1 MPQKS
6 LRKLLCSVLVFSWL
20 ILSAIDILE
29 DLRFDHS
36 STIYKSAAPRLPGKK
51 KQPILVHD
59 SVELAKH
66 QGNGFE
72 EITEDKDLK
81 FTADEIFLH
90 AYLESKATRTQKDRY
105 VFRI

>member
-6 LRKLLCSVLVFSWL
+6 LCKLLCSVLVFSWL
-20 ILSAIDILE
+20 ILSGVDILE

-36 STIYKSAAPRLPGKK
+36 STIYKSAAPRLTGKK

-66 QGNGFE
+66 QA
-72 EITEDKDLK
+72 TV
-81 FTADEIFLH
+81 
-90 AYLESKATRTQKDRY
+90 SKKSP
-105 VFRI
+105 RIKA